1 MSHHLSAGSFHVA
14 HSATRRRLRVD
25 SNALGAHSTDLQR
38 AKVLERANRLKR
50 QIDAWCTVQLLYM
63 PAVSR
68 IRIGDESDNLISAID
83 TPLFLPSQAVDRV
96 VVGTDLMEYEWR
108 LRFAQAHD
116 ALYDMR
122 RLILVRSQMY
132 AAKDRFSRGQRQV
145 TRSQNLLRG
154 VQERIDMSVTK
165 YRDFRAA
172 LLKLARPLGKV
183 GWDTELRPLLNEDI
197 RGLSAK
203 EAGSGEGHVT
213 MSWIWK
219 TSEEGGDFDP
229 TGPRM
234 QEGTSIS
241 QYMRFFALI

>member
-1 MSHHLSAGSFHVA
+1 M
-14 HSATRRRLRVD
+14 
-25 SNALGAHSTDLQR
+25 GAHSTDLQR

-68 IRIGDESDNLISAID
+68 IRISDESDNLISAVD
-83 TPLFLPSQAVDRV
+83 TPLFLPSQAVV
-96 VVGTDLMEYEWR
+96 HIVVGLDLMEYEWR
-108 LRFAQAHD
+108 LRVAQAHD
-116 ALYDMR
+116 ALHDMR
-122 RLILVRSQMY
+122 RLLLVRSQMY
-132 AAKDRFSRGQRQV
+132 AAKDHFSRGQRQV
-145 TRSQNLLRG
+145 TQSQNLLRG
-154 VQERIDMSVTK
+154 VQSRIDMSVAK

-183 GWDTELRPLLNEDI
+183 GWDAELRPLLNAEV

-203 EAGSGEGHVT
+203 EAGSSEGHVT

-229 TGPRM
+229 AGPRM
-234 QEGTSIS
+234 QEG
-241 QYMRFFALI
+241 A